1 MPGMHT
7 DTLAW
12 LERQLAELETWRR
25 ELIEEGACE
34 PCRLE
39 QIDLHRTWL
48 EEQISRLSKSKIKPA
63 T

>member
-1 MPGMHT
+1 MLATHAHT
-7 DTLAW
+7 IAW
-12 LERQLAELETWRR
+12 PERQLSELETWRR
-25 ELIEEGACE
+25 EMIGEGACE

-48 EEQISRLSKSKIKPA
+48 ETQISRLIASNLNPV